1 MSTINMRAQFVK
13 TTSDLM
19 QADQKVCLLL
29 GDIGVHGFRHLLQ
42 NYPNRAFNIGILEQT
57 TIGLAAGLAAMD
69 MVPIVHTIAP
79 FIVERAYE
87 QIKID
92 FGYQKLG
99 GNFVSVGASYD
110 YAALGCTHHCPS
122 DIGVLQLIPG
132 MEIYCPGTSLE
143 FDSLFKETYS
153 NPAPK
158 YFRLS
163 ETQNTETLTV
173 TRGEAKVVRVGKAG
187 VIIAVGNMLS
197 KVIEAAADLDVSI
210 LYYATISPFDSQTL
224 LSIIGDQNKIA
235 ICEPYYAAGGLVA
248 AVSKVLN
255 GKKMAILNVGMSTIF
270 SNHYGSALEH
280 DIHHNIDVLGIKN
293 SLDKFINE

>member
-1 MSTINMRAQFVK
+1 MGA
-13 TTSDLM
+13 
-19 QADQKVCLLL
+19 
-29 GDIGVHGFRHLLQ
+29 
-42 NYPNRAFNIGILEQT
+42 
-57 TIGLAAGLAAMD
+57 
-69 MVPIVHTIAP
+69 PI
-79 FIVERAYE
+79 
-87 QIKID
+87 
-92 FGYQKLG
+92 
-99 GNFVSVGASYD
+99 
-110 YAALGCTHHCPS
+110 
-122 DIGVLQLIPG
+122 
-132 MEIYCPGTSLE
+132 
-143 FDSLFKETYS
+143 
-153 NPAPK
+153 
-158 YFRLS
+158 S